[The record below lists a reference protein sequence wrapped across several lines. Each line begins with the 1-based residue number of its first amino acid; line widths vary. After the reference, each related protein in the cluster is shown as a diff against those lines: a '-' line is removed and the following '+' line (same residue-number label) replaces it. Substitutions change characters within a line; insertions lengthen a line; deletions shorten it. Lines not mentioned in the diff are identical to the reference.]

1 MSGSFIAPSSVK
13 AQEITEHLRSTLVPE
28 LQAARANLDKIVS
41 PGFVTSLNA
50 SETTTANVSIDQG
63 DISLVRA
70 LTHFLEYF
78 IYTTESWNLDLLLT
92 DLEDLDN
99 SGQLTAERVL
109 NDYPGLFTYKSTDDL
124 MAARTA
130 FDSFVTHYLS
140 ASSLI
145 RGRGD
150 QGDHLFMDSPNRRNS
165 EADFRSIITD
175 LQMSLTQGPVVLT
188 FNNNH
193 IVNAGKQFDG
203 THSPRGMFPRT
214 YRNKLVLGTLPDASF
229 GGTITGLTSEQIENY
244 ALTRIFHQRR

>member
-1 MSGSFIAPSSVK
+1 
-13 AQEITEHLRSTLVPE
+13 
-28 LQAARANLDKIVS
+28 
-41 PGFVTSLNA
+41 
-50 SETTTANVSIDQG
+50 
-63 DISLVRA
+63 
-70 LTHFLEYF
+70 
-78 IYTTESWNLDLLLT
+78 
-92 DLEDLDN
+92 
-99 SGQLTAERVL
+99 
-109 NDYPGLFTYKSTDDL
+109 
-124 MAARTA
+124 
-130 FDSFVTHYLS
+130 
-140 ASSLI
+140 
-145 RGRGD
+145 
-150 QGDHLFMDSPNRRNS
+150 MDSPNRRNS